1 MEIPNDDKNK
11 HKIKKKLW
19 VFEVVALIFT
29 RVEKFVSINEPDQEG
44 AIKNDKHCY
53 LEIVNIVIVVS
64 DHPNFNQVG
73 HSTGSKDKEVP

>member
-1 MEIPNDDKNK
+1 M
-11 HKIKKKLW
+11 
-19 VFEVVALIFT
+19 IFT

-73 HSTGSKDKEVP
+73 HSTGSKDKEVPKTPLQDRDSTVSFITILIDDQTD